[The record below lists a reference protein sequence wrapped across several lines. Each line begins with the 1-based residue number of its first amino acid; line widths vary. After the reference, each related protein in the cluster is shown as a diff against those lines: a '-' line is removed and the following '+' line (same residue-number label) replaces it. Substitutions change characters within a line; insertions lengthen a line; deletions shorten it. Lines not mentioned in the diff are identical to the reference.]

1 MEVFNIL
8 LIREQEKKHCV
19 YCVICA
25 KKQSPHLEGFVCLE
39 EYKMS
44 ELIEI
49 YDNFILHGHNTTPVL
64 PSISNSTVAQLS

>member
-19 YCVICA
+19 YCIICA
-25 KKQSPHLEGFVCLE
+25 KKQSPNLEGFVCLE
-39 EYKMS
+39 EYKLS

-49 YDNFILHGHNTTPVL
+49 YNNFIVHCNTIPAL
-64 PSISNSTVAQLS
+64 PPSNNAVAQLM

>member
-19 YCVICA
+19 YCVVCA
-25 KKQSPHLEGFVCLE
+25 KKQSPNLEGFVCLE
-39 EYKMS
+39 EYKMA

-49 YDNFILHGHNTTPVL
+49 YDNFVLHNQSL
-64 PSISNSTVAQLS
+64 PSAPNINSSVSQMT

>member
-25 KKQSPHLEGFVCLE
+25 KKQSPNLEGFVCLE
-39 EYKMS
+39 EYKMA

-49 YDNFILHGHNTTPVL
+49 YNNFILHCHNTKTVL
-64 PSISNSTVAQLS
+64 PPSNNTVTQLT

>member
-25 KKQSPHLEGFVCLE
+25 KKQSPNLEGFVCLE

-49 YDNFILHGHNTTPVL
+49 YNNFVLHCPNMPAL
-64 PSISNSTVAQLS
+64 PTISNTVIQLT

>member
-25 KKQSPHLEGFVCLE
+25 KKQSPNLEGFVCLE

-49 YDNFILHGHNTTPVL
+49 YNSFILHCHTTPVL
-64 PSISNSTVAQLS
+64 PPSNNTVAQLTS